1 MVVVAIKVE
10 RKAVDKGW
18 MLMVSRDLT
27 LKFNVGNLVVA
38 IFVPMHHKN
47 LHEMEEAQTKVLIL
61 GAGGVGAWAA
71 KALKA
76 RGHEVVAT
84 SSIDTTRALGCLGIE
99 VLPWRWNGTGA
110 SWEALIDVNA
120 TKWMVTVPPRTGMD
134 DAVDF
139 HAELQAAAEKA
150 NVALLMWTSS
160 TAVYDPQK
168 EGVVG
173 EGDAIHRQSRHTGVD
188 LLQLEQMHVQGA
200 VPRGHAVWRV
210 VFRTKA
216 SVSALT
222 KRTPVNDADGHVQWV
237 HEKDAALACVHA
249 PTTGVRCPW
258 L

>member
-1 MVVVAIKVE
+1 MWA
-10 RKAVDKGW
+10 
-18 MLMVSRDLT
+18 T
-27 LKFNVGNLVVA
+27 LVVA
-38 IFVPMHHKN
+38 IFVPTHHKN

-84 SSIDTTRALGCLGIE
+84 TSSIDTTRALGCLGIE
-99 VLPWRWNGTGA
+99 VLPWRWNGRGV

-168 EGVVG
+168 EGLS
-173 EGDAIHRQSRHTGVD
+173 E
-188 LLQLEQMHVQGA
+188 
-200 VPRGHAVWRV
+200 
-210 VFRTKA
+210 RT
-216 SVSALT
+216 
-222 KRTPVNDADGHVQWV
+222 TPSIGSPGTPGWIFFSSNRCMF
-237 HEKDAALACVHA
+237 K
-249 PTTGVRCPW
+249 VRCLSWPCG
-258 L
+258 LAGCFPNEGIPSRR